1 MSAVKS
7 KNTEEKAKSFQLVKY
22 FSITSIIVIFIGTLL
37 LSILNA
43 HWVRSMQLKKNQD
56 SALLL
61 VKNLNHQ
68 IFIQFFLPVAL
79 KYGKIQ
85 LRDKEQYELL
95 DTVVRSALHSF
106 NIETVTIYDSKTGI
120 ASYSYDQALIGK
132 KFSPNLN
139 FQSAIS
145 GEPTSKLIQNGNFF
159 KILLGIEKR
168 IKLVTFAPLKI
179 VKAHPDQNVPT
190 IGVIEIIQD
199 LSEDYASII
208 RFQILVLSTSSIVMI
223 ILLLIL
229 IFVVKRGESIIQK
242 RTRERLRL
250 EEKLS
255 RAEKLSSIGE
265 MTAGISHEIRN
276 PLGIIKSSADLLKK
290 KMAKVDP
297 SNNIPDIIIEEA
309 NRLNNIIT
317 DFLNFARPKKLNLTT
332 CHINDIIDKNLSFLS
347 VQTKEN
353 GLVVEKICEEGIPE
367 MIADSDMLYQAFL
380 NVFINAMQAMPKG
393 GSIFVKIRHKNNR
406 VKVIVEDEGKGI
418 SDKMK
423 KKIWDPFFTTKE
435 EGTGL
440 GLGIVKNIIE
450 SHGGTIKLNNR
461 SVGGAKATVEL
472 PIRQGA

>member
-1 MSAVKS
+1 VKS

-317 DFLNFARPKKLNLTT
+317 DFLNFARPKELNLTT

>member
-1 MSAVKS
+1 MKHKS
-7 KNTEEKAKSFQLVKY
+7 NEEKAKPFRLVKY

-37 LSILNA
+37 IAAINT
-43 HWVRSMQLKKNQD
+43 HWVRRMQLDKSQD
-56 SALLL
+56 NALLL
-61 VKNLNHQ
+61 IKNLNHQ
-68 IFIQFFLPVAL
+68 IFLQFFLPVAL

-85 LRDKEQYELL
+85 LRDDEQHQLL
-95 DTVVRSALHSF
+95 DKVVRSALHSF

-120 ASYSYDQALIGK
+120 ASYSYDDSLIGK
-132 KFSPNLN
+132 KYSQNID

-145 GEPTSKLIQNGNFF
+145 GEPTCKLVQKGNFLR
-159 KILLGIEKR
+159 ILFGLEKK

-179 VKAHPDQNVPT
+179 VKARPDQEVPI

-199 LSEDYASII
+199 LSDDYASIT
-208 RFQILVLSTSSIVMI
+208 RFQILVLSTSCAVMG

-229 IFVVKRGESIIQK
+229 IFVVKRGEGIIQK
-242 RTRERLRL
+242 RTEERLKL

-276 PLGIIKSSADLLKK
+276 PLGIIKSSADLLKT
-290 KMAKVDP
+290 KMSKIDP

-317 DFLNFARPKKLNLTT
+317 DFLNFARPKNLNLTS

-347 VQTKEN
+347 LQTEEN
-353 GLVVEKICEEGIPE
+353 GLVVEKICDEDLPE
-367 MIADSDMLYQAFL
+367 IMADPDMLYQAFL
-380 NVFINAMQAMPKG
+380 NIFINAMQAMPKG
-393 GSIFVKIRHKNNR
+393 GNIFIHIKSKNNHI
-406 VKVIVEDEGKGI
+406 KVIVEDEGGGI
-418 SDKMK
+418 PENLK

-440 GLGIVKNIIE
+440 GLGIVRNIVE
-450 SHGGTIKLNNR
+450 SHGGSVKLSNR
-461 SVGGAKATVEL
+461 TAGGAKVTVDL
-472 PIRQGA
+472 PVDQGV

>member
-1 MSAVKS
+1 VKS
-7 KNTEEKAKSFQLVKY
+7 KNTEEKAKPFQLVKY

-68 IFIQFFLPVAL
+68 VFIQFFLPVAL
-79 KYGKIQ
+79 KHGKIK
-85 LRDKEQYELL
+85 LRDKEQYELM

-120 ASYSYDQALIGK
+120 ASYSYDQSLIGK
-132 KFSPNLN
+132 KFSHNLN

-145 GEPTSKLIQNGNFF
+145 DEPTSKLIQNGNFF

-168 IKLVTFAPLKI
+168 VKLITFAPLKM
-179 VKAHPDQNVPT
+179 VKAHPDQDVPT

-208 RFQILVLSTSSIVMI
+208 RFQILVLSTSGIVMI

-229 IFVVKRGESIIQK
+229 IFVVKRGEGIIQK
-242 RTRERLRL
+242 RTKERIKL

-317 DFLNFARPKKLNLTT
+317 DFLNFARPRALNLTA
-332 CHINDIIDKNLSFLS
+332 CHICNIIDKNLSFLS

-353 GLVVEKICEEGIPE
+353 GLVVKKTYEKGIPN
-367 MIADSDMLYQAFL
+367 MIADPNMLYQAFL
-380 NVFINAMQAMPKG
+380 NLFINAMQAMPNG
-393 GSIFVKIRHKNNR
+393 GSIFVKIRYKDNR
-406 VKVIVEDEGKGI
+406 VRVIVEDEGKGI
-418 SDKMK
+418 SDKVK
-423 KKIWDPFFTTKE
+423 RKIWNPFFTTKE

-440 GLGIVKNIIE
+440 GLGIVKNIVE
-450 SHGGTIKLNNR
+450 SHGGTIKLRNR